1 MGLLSHV
8 ASLKE
13 KKDVGASTGFR
24 RVLEECVT
32 CEPRKIL
39 VLEGA

>member
-1 MGLLSHV
+1 MVLLSRV
-8 ASLKE
+8 ASSK

-24 RVLEECVT
+24 WVLEERIT
-32 CEPRKIL
+32 REPRKIL

>member
-1 MGLLSHV
+1 MVLLSHV
-8 ASLKE
+8 ASSK
-13 KKDVGASTGFR
+13 KKDLRASARFR
-24 RVLEECVT
+24 RVLEERVT

>member
-1 MGLLSHV
+1 MVLLLHV
-8 ASLKE
+8 ASLKK

-24 RVLEECVT
+24 RVLEERVT
-32 CEPRKIL
+32 REPRKIL

>member
-1 MGLLSHV
+1 MVLLSHV
-8 ASLKE
+8 ASLK

-24 RVLEECVT
+24 RVSEEHVT
-32 CEPRKIL
+32 CETRKIL